1 MSTKLFNALIFG
13 SIFILLL
20 DFLLFVGLKIN
31 YFDFYGIDEYFNV
44 IFVDN
49 QPYILLFILSI
60 AFGYSML
67 YLRGSKIFDRI
78 YIILILLFATT
89 FYQPVAMRVGN
100 FLFAKKNQNL
110 QVLDTNVTMDILYKG
125 RQSIYLKKPN
135 LSRAVKYRYSEI
147 KLLKI

>member
-1 MSTKLFNALIFG
+1 
-13 SIFILLL
+13 
-20 DFLLFVGLKIN
+20 
-31 YFDFYGIDEYFNV
+31 
-44 IFVDN
+44 
-49 QPYILLFILSI
+49 
-60 AFGYSML
+60 ML